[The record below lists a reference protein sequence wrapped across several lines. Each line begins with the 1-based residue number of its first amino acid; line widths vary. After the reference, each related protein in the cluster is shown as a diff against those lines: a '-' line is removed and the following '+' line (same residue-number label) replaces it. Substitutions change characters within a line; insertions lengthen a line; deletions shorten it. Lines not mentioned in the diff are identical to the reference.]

1 MKVYIETG
9 YSDTSFDIV
18 IDDDK
23 GQELGRVYKN
33 LPTAWV
39 YYIPLG
45 DVLQSSFSAGIDPEV
60 KWNVISKATLDMK
73 GIGDP
78 YNKKRDAIREESLRQ
93 MEELNDGL

>member
-9 YSDTSFDIV
+9 YPDTSFDIV

-23 GQELGRVYKN
+23 GQELGRVHKD
-33 LPTAWV
+33 LPSFWV

-45 DVLQSSFSAGIDPEV
+45 DVLQSNSSASIDPEV

-78 YNKKRDAIREESLRQ
+78 YNKKRDEQREESIKLRD
-93 MEELNDGL
+93 ELNDGL